1 MSLWSGLPMMQ
12 AIFERHLGDR
22 HFIERLG
29 NLTQT
34 GMVSISEVEKSK
46 YNPYINYILV
56 LNF

>member
-1 MSLWSGLPMMQ
+1 MMQ